1 MTSDLAD
8 LPRITY
14 TSVPANLDAVHAMF
28 DRELPLFRARLGAR
42 WPNRIGGGA
51 DTDGIEYSVSSPID
65 SSLTL
70 GTFVEA
76 APDAIARAVA
86 SARNGFEHW
95 GRTPWRERVAA
106 LQRFARTLDK
116 QKYELAMAVVYEVGK
131 SRLEALG
138 ETEEAVALVDY
149 YCDQITRRDGYV
161 ETAWEGNGERSQ
173 TLLRPTGVFGV
184 IAPFNYPVSL
194 PVNMTSAALV
204 AGNTVVFKPSPDAG
218 LTAGMLAR
226 VAEAADLPDGVFN
239 VVCGREAGRRL
250 VATPGVD
257 GIAFT
262 GSHAVGTEILRTLAN
277 GAYMR
282 PVLAEMGGKN
292 PAYVSQSADLE
303 AAVEG
308 VAKSAFAMQ
317 GQKCTA
323 CSVAF
328 VHASHYDRFVEL
340 LATKARALRI
350 GDPTQRETSN
360 GPLINARSLARY
372 ERASSH
378 GSSAGDVVTGG
389 RRLTGGGYD
398 RGYYVEP
405 TIVTRLGD
413 DDWLFQEELFAPVL
427 ALARFDKL
435 DEAITRGNRVRYGL
449 TSGFYG
455 QDPAEIDL
463 FLDRSATGVQYVNR
477 RTGATTGAWPGI
489 QSFCGWKGSGLTGKG
504 GLGPHYVPQFM
515 REQSRTGRIQ
525 P

>member
-1 MTSDLAD
+1 MTTDLTD

-14 TSVPANLDAVHAMF
+14 TSVPANLDLVHAMF

-42 WPNRIGGGA
+42 WPNRIGGGV
-51 DTDGIEYSVSSPID
+51 DTDGTEYSATSPID

-76 APDAIARAVA
+76 SPEAIARAVNA
-86 SARNGFEHW
+86 ARKGFEVW

-106 LQRFARTLDK
+106 MQRFARALDR

-131 SRLEALG
+131 TRLEALG

-149 YCDQITRRDGYV
+149 YCDQIARRDGYIEPV
-161 ETAWEGNGERSQ
+161 WEGNGERSQ

-184 IAPFNYPVSL
+184 IAPFNYPVAL
-194 PVNMTSAALV
+194 TVNMASAALL

-226 VAEAADLPDGVFN
+226 VAETADLPDGVFN
-239 VVCGREAGRRL
+239 LVCGREAGRRL
-250 VATPGVD
+250 VATAGID

-262 GSHAVGTEILRTLAN
+262 GSHAVGMEILRTMSS

-292 PAYVSQSADLE
+292 AAYVSRSADLDS
-303 AAVEG
+303 AVEG

-328 VHASHYDRFVEL
+328 VHAPHYDAFVWK
-340 LATKARALRI
+340 LAAKAKAVRI
-350 GDPTQRETSN
+350 GDPTLRETSN
-360 GPLINARSLARY
+360 GPLINAQSLARY
-372 ERASSH
+372 ERAVSH
-378 GSSAGDVVTGG
+378 AESAGHIVAGG
-389 RRLTGGGYD
+389 RRLTGGQYD
-398 RGYYVEP
+398 RGFYVEP
-405 TIVTRLGD
+405 TIVADLAE

-427 ALARFDKL
+427 ALARFEQL

-455 QDPAEIDL
+455 QDLAEIDV

-504 GLGPHYVPQFM
+504 GLGPHYLPQFM
-515 REQSRTGRIQ
+515 REQSRTRRMQ